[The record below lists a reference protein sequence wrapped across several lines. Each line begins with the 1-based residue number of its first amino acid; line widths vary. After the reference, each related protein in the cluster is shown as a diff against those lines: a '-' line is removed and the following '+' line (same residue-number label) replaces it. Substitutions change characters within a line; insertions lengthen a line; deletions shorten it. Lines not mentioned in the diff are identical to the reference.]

1 MSTTKVNTDAAMFSN
16 GSSFVTS
23 RVAGDEKGSFIA
35 AGVKIFSGVPN
46 PEMAEAV
53 GVREA
58 LSWMKFFRMG
68 AAMVESDSLIIVK
81 AIHSNVVDLMHIT

>member
-1 MSTTKVNTDAAMFSN
+1 
-16 GSSFVTS
+16 
-23 RVAGDEKGSFIA
+23 
-35 AGVKIFSGVPN
+35 
-46 PEMAEAV
+46 MAEAV

-81 AIHSNVVDLMHIT
+81 TIHSNVDLMHIT